1 MRYCRELD
9 DNQIQYYQIIPTLEK
24 SNELKV
30 YGKNVTKLQKEFSD
44 AVKQYGY
51 TVVTKDLELSP
62 SDRPQTSD
70 WIELAGGVQPSGSC
84 TLTINGKKVSTINA
98 IMQAYDTRRQ
108 RPKKEYFGVTT
119 AHSFLSE
126 AENHQLEASTRDYEE
141 VLKNVFIRS
150 LCNGAYMSVR
160 GGKPVDITSHPLP
173 LYKYW
178 VREGTTGICSAL
190 QDIALFKLDD
200 EQVYTESLVDA
211 LYVEN
216 NNQPLGLEAFIV
228 DINSEDELKKYEG
241 RNIYCAEKKGYLISS
256 LPLKDSG
263 FVLGT
268 HLTFVLENYE
278 K

>member
-1 MRYCRELD
+1 M
-9 DNQIQYYQIIPTLEK
+9 
-24 SNELKV
+24 KV
-30 YGKNVTKLQKEFSD
+30 YGKGVTKLQDDLAE
-44 AVKQYGY
+44 AVKTCGY
-51 TVVTKDLELSP
+51 TVVTIDRDLSP
-62 SDRPQTSD
+62 GNRPQTSD

-84 TLTINGKKVSTINA
+84 TLTINGEKVSTINA

-108 RPKKEYFGVTT
+108 RQKKEYFGVTT

-178 VREGTTGICSAL
+178 VREGTTGIYSAL

-200 EQVYTESLVDA
+200 EHVYTESLLDA
-211 LYVEN
+211 LYAEN
-216 NNQPLGLEAFIV
+216 NNQTLGLEMFIV
-228 DINSEDELKKYEG
+228 DITSKKKLEAYEG
-241 RNIYCAEKKGYLISS
+241 KVIYCAGKKGQLIVVP
-256 LPLKDSG
+256 PLKDND
-263 FVLGT
+263 FVLGA
-268 HLTFVLENYE
+268 HFTFVLEKYD